1 MARPSTGHVSHIEIG
16 KSTVLNKGFSP
27 RRFLPII
34 VWGPHYGKG
43 KFADDAIAAIIVAI
57 MLIPQALAYALVA
70 GLPPETGLYAS
81 MFGLT
86 VYALFGTSN
95 TLSVAPVAVISLMT
109 AAALGKLSLDGSEQ
123 AVAAALTLAFLSG
136 GFLLLLGLL
145 RLGFMAN
152 FLSHPV
158 ISAFITASAI
168 IIGLSQLQHLL
179 GVSASGQNVIELL
192 ISLSQSFSDA
202 NGITFGLGV
211 GAILLIVWCKTGLRR
226 GLLALGI
233 NARLATTVSR
243 SGPLLVAIIMASLAF
258 LLRLDQQGVQLL
270 GDVPKGLPALAVPD
284 FSFDLV
290 NSLLGSAVLISIIGF
305 VESISVAQT
314 LAARRRE
321 RIDLDQE
328 LVGLGAAN
336 IAVSFG
342 GGFPITGGFSRSV
355 VNFEAGAATPT
366 AGLFTAIL
374 IAVVT
379 LFLTPVLY
387 WLPKVCLAAIILV
400 AVYSLIDISVLR
412 KSWQYS
418 KADFTA
424 VFITLLLTLVIGVE
438 IGIAAGVLA
447 SILIHLYK
455 TSQPHVAVIGRVVG
469 TEHFRNVR
477 RHTVETYAN
486 LLSIRIDESLYFANT
501 RYLEELIFKLVAD
514 NSKLKHVILMCTAV
528 NEVDMSALE
537 TLEKI
542 SETLKDLDIDL
553 HLSEVKG
560 PIMDKLAGTEFFRS
574 LSGNNYLSHNQAVE
588 DLKQGDVQ
596 LAAR

>member
-192 ISLSQSFSDA
+192 MSLSQSFSDA

-233 NARLATTVSR
+233 NARLTTTVSR

-355 VNFEAGAATPT
+355 VNFEAGAATPA

-400 AVYSLIDISVLR
+400 AVYSLIDFSVLR

>member
-233 NARLATTVSR
+233 NARLTTTVSR

-355 VNFEAGAATPT
+355 VNFEAGAATPA

-501 RYLEELIFKLVAD
+501 RYLEKLIFKLVAD

>member
-1 MARPSTGHVSHIEIG
+1 
-16 KSTVLNKGFSP
+16 LNKGFSP

-192 ISLSQSFSDA
+192 MSLSQSFSDA

-233 NARLATTVSR
+233 NARLTTTVSR

>member
-233 NARLATTVSR
+233 NARLTTTVSR

-501 RYLEELIFKLVAD
+501 RYLEKLIFKLVAD

>member
-1 MARPSTGHVSHIEIG
+1 M
-16 KSTVLNKGFSP
+16 NKGFSLT
-27 RRFLPII
+27 RYLPI
-34 VWGPHYGKG
+34 VSWLPHYEKG
-43 KFADDAIAAIIVAI
+43 KLADDSIAAIIVAI
-57 MLIPQALAYALVA
+57 MLIPQALAYALLA

-81 MFGLT
+81 IFGLSL
-86 VYALFGTSN
+86 YALFGTSN

-109 AAALGKLSLDGSEQ
+109 AAALGRLTLDSVDETV
-123 AVAAALTLAFLSG
+123 VAAMTLAMLSG
-136 GFLLLLGLL
+136 GFLLLLGIL

-168 IIGLSQLQHLL
+168 IIGLSQLQHVL
-179 GVSASGQNVIELL
+179 GISTSGQNMIELL
-192 ISLSQSFSDA
+192 MSLAESIADTNFV
-202 NGITFGLGV
+202 TLGLGV
-211 GAILLIVWCKTGLRR
+211 GAIVFIIFCKTALRR
-226 GLLALGI
+226 GLLSLGI
-233 NARLATTVSR
+233 NDRLATMVSR
-243 SGPLLVAIIMASLAF
+243 SGPLLVALIMASLAW
-258 LLRLDQQGVQLL
+258 LLRLDQQGVALL
-270 GDVPKGLPALAVPD
+270 GDVPQGLPVPAIPEFSLEMLRGLA
-284 FSFDLV
+284 
-290 NSLLGSAVLISIIGF
+290 GSAVLISIIGF

-328 LVGLGAAN
+328 LVGLGASN
-336 IAVSFG
+336 IAASFG
-342 GGFPITGGFSRSV
+342 GGFPVTGGFSRSV
-355 VNFEAGAATPT
+355 VNFEAGAATPA

-374 IAVVT
+374 IAFVA
-379 LFLTPVLY
+379 LFFTPVLF

-400 AVYSLIDISVLR
+400 AIQSLIDFSVLT
-412 KSWQYS
+412 KSWHYS

-424 VFITLLLTLVIGVE
+424 VFITLVLTLTVGVE

-469 TEHFRNVR
+469 TEHFRNSK
-477 RHTVETYAN
+477 RHKVETFEN

-501 RYLEELIFKLVAD
+501 RYLEELIFELVAD
-514 NSKLKHVILMCTAV
+514 DPKLKHVILACTAV

-542 SETLKDLDIDL
+542 DETLKQLNINL
-553 HLSEVKG
+553 HLSEVKE
-560 PIMDKLAGTEFFRS
+560 PIMDKLAGTQFFRD

-588 DLKQGDVQ
+588 DLKQGKPILGGPQ
-596 LAAR
+596 

>member
-192 ISLSQSFSDA
+192 MSLSQSFSDA

-233 NARLATTVSR
+233 NARLTTTVSR

-501 RYLEELIFKLVAD
+501 RYLEKLIFKLVAD